1 MLSDGLPR
9 AAEVDSTGFVFF
21 TNYTS
26 RKSQELLE
34 NPFASLTFYWHET
47 SRQVRVSGRVEKVSR
62 QESEAYFQSRPRGS
76 RMGAWAS
83 KQSSVIGE
91 TDLEER
97 VEDVGQKFGE
107 EGEVECPKFWGG
119 WRVVPEYV
127 SISPILVS
135 TTQSTDI
142 SLVALHVRSEVEFWS
157 GQPSRLHDRCRYL
170 RLDTPASSGAQWKI
184 DRLSP

>member
-1 MLSDGLPR
+1 MVLTLRSLSAFLVLSDGLPR
-9 AAEVDSTGFVFF
+9 PAEVDSTGFVFF

-91 TDLEER
+91 TDLEKR
-97 VEDVGQKFGE
+97 VKDVGKKFGE
-107 EGEVECPKFWGG
+107 EGEVECPEFWGG

-127 SISPILVS
+127 SISPILVA
-135 TTQSTDI
+135 TT
-142 SLVALHVRSEVEFWS
+142 
-157 GQPSRLHDRCRYL
+157 
-170 RLDTPASSGAQWKI
+170 
-184 DRLSP
+184 